1 VVERL
6 TGLFD
11 KLIVVDRRELPTH
24 GYRAVHVVVDY
35 SGKLIEIQVRTSL
48 QQVWAEVSEKI
59 SDVIDPAIKYGE
71 GNQEV
76 LSLLANASKL
86 AMEAELAIQ
95 TRDTDRIIA
104 TVQLCVESFVRL
116 GDLVGRIRRER

>member
-1 VVERL
+1 MVERL

>member
-1 VVERL
+1 M
-6 TGLFD
+6 
-11 KLIVVDRRELPTH
+11 
-24 GYRAVHVVVDY
+24 VVDY